1 MIIDNSKFIIT
12 NELTDDLYNLRIVA
26 DNRGNAGILKIE
38 NSLGVVYFAHYLP
51 LTFFTTDTSLVI
63 IGENIYA
70 EFSVDNC
77 NDFNDPSYKLNQL
90 LNQVQD

>member
-12 NELTDDLYNLRIVA
+12 NELTEDKYGIRIVR
-26 DNRGNAGILKIE
+26 DVNLNAGILKIE

-51 LTFFTTDTSLVI
+51 LTFFITDTSLVI

-77 NDFNDPSYKLNQL
+77 NDFSSPSDKINQL